1 MSLNKQWDNQD
12 FRKVFQFAN
21 DEKKHKKML
30 IESLNHHEQNELIL
44 ERIKASLNDDYPT
57 FLDMMS
63 RVYKEL
69 DEDVKGPLFEW
80 VIEHSDFENEAALL
94 QELQYYRFFI
104 ETIQNQKE
112 NLHIITLQQ
121 VIENLS
127 QAGLQDLET
136 ITHYLLARYYFEKKA
151 NKK

>member
-69 DEDVKGPLFEW
+69 DEDVKRPLFEW
-80 VIEHSDFENEAALL
+80 VIEHSDFENEALFYKNYNTIIFLL
-94 QELQYYRFFI
+94 KQFKI
-104 ETIQNQKE
+104 
-112 NLHIITLQQ
+112 
-121 VIENLS
+121 
-127 QAGLQDLET
+127 
-136 ITHYLLARYYFEKKA
+136 KK
-151 NKK
+151 NTYIS